1 MDLERVAELLRQ
13 LGEELKSD
21 NDKAEAKEMESD

>member
-13 LGEELKSD
+13 FGEELKND
-21 NDKAEAKEMESD
+21 NDKAEAKEKEND